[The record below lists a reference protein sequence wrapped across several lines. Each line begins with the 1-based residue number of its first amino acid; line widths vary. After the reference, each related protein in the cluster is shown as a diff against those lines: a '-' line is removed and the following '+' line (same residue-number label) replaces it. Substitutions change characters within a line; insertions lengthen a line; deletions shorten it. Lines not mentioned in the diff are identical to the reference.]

1 MREFRVSVLN
11 EPGQLALVSAAL
23 SQKLVNIR
31 TVAGFGAAGPVVTFI
46 TDHEERAREAL
57 DELGLRYEEAEVLS
71 VTLSDQPGE
80 LARISRALADAH
92 LNIDSI
98 YVLATRQGQTDIA
111 LTVSDPGKARQVLG
125 LET

>member
-1 MREFRVSVLN
+1 MKEFRVSVPN

-46 TDHEERAREAL
+46 TDHDGRAREAL
-57 DELGLRYEEAEVLS
+57 DELGLRYEEVEVLT
-71 VTLSDQPGE
+71 VTLSDKPGE
-80 LARISRALADAH
+80 LARISRTLADAH

-98 YVLATRQGQTDIA
+98 YVLSNREGLIDIA
-111 LTVSDPGKARQVLG
+111 LTVNDPDKARAVLG
-125 LET
+125 LRG